1 MASIILSGVAW
12 ILFGS
17 QLHILLIVYTSTKII
32 FAGTF
37 FFTGGSQYHGGASRK
52 NSEGPTRK
60 PPV

>member
-37 FFTGGSQYHGGASRK
+37 FFTGGSQYHGASRK